1 LIPEAQPLGF
11 GLSFGGK
18 ILVFR
23 GCAVINVLGI
33 NNGLTFLDHEQI
45 H

>member
-11 GLSFGGK
+11 GYCFGGK

-23 GCAVINVLGI
+23 GCTVINVLGI
-33 NNGLTFLDHEQI
+33 DNGLTFLDHHQI
-45 H
+45 Y